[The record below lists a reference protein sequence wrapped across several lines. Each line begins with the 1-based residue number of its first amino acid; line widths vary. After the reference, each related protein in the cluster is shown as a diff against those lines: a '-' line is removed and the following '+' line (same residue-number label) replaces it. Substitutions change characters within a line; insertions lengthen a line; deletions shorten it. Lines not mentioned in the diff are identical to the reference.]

1 MKINCILTSC
11 NLNKKYTDFIP
22 LFIKSWKKFYPDID
36 VKIVLIC
43 NKIPDYLNQWS
54 PYIIQFKRN

>member
-1 MKINCILTSC
+1 MVTPRNGKDGL
-11 NLNKKYTDFIP
+11 LIP

-43 NKIPDYLNQWS
+43 NKIPDYLNQWNDN
-54 PYIIQFKRN
+54 YCGDC